1 MTVKP
6 ADRLKALAR
15 SSRISEKGQS
25 ETHIDAMPEAHA
37 PHGER
42 GDFLK
47 LTVTLSP
54 DVYSLIADEVKRRKL
69 AKEPNAGLSAILRE
83 AVTVFFGK
91 R

>member
-6 ADRLKALAR
+6 TDRLKALAR
-15 SSRISEKGQS
+15 SNRISENSNS
-25 ETHIDAMPEAHA
+25 EIHINAIPQAHA
-37 PHGER
+37 PHGAR

-54 DVYSLIADEVKRRKL
+54 DVYALIADEVKRRKL
-69 AKEPNAGLSAILRE
+69 AREPNAGLSAVLRE
-83 AVTVFFGK
+83 AVTAFLGQ

>member
-6 ADRLKALAR
+6 TDRLKALAR
-15 SSRISEKGQS
+15 SNRISENSIS
-25 ETHIDAMPEAHA
+25 EVRNDVIPKTHA

-42 GDFLK
+42 SDFLK

-54 DVYSLIADEVKRRKL
+54 EVYGLVADEVKRRKL
-69 AKEPNAGLSAILRE
+69 AREPNAGLSAVMRE
-83 AVTVFFGK
+83 AVTAFLGK

>member
-6 ADRLKALAR
+6 TDRLKALAR
-15 SSRISEKGQS
+15 SGRISESSIS
-25 ETHIDAMPEAHA
+25 EIRKDVIPKTHA

-42 GDFLK
+42 SDFLK

-54 DVYSLIADEVKRRKL
+54 EVYGLVADEVKRRKL
-69 AKEPNAGLSAILRE
+69 AREPNAGLSAVMRE
-83 AVTVFFGK
+83 AVTEFLGK

>member
-6 ADRLKALAR
+6 TDRLKALAR
-15 SSRISEKGQS
+15 SSRVSESSISEIHNDVIPR
-25 ETHIDAMPEAHA
+25 THA

-54 DVYSLIADEVKRRKL
+54 EVYGLVADEVKRRKL
-69 AKEPNAGLSAILRE
+69 AREPNAGLSAVLRE
-83 AVTVFFGK
+83 AVTAFLG
-91 R
+91 RR